1 MQEIILTIFYLVFSF
16 YRGSVDPQ
24 QTRHEKAPDANFALL
39 PIDLCVSVCVCV
51 SACLCVCVSV
61 CGSFRTACS
70 RFYSMQQQQHRSLSC
85 FPFGNYEW
93 PTGRKGIKV
102 VDSPAA
108 TVAVAVAVAA
118 VAFVQLKTLC

>member
-16 YRGSVDPQ
+16 YRGSVHPQ
-24 QTRHEKAPDANFALL
+24 QTRHEKAPGANFALL
-39 PIDLCVSVCVCV
+39 PTVRCVSVCVRVCLSLSLCV
-51 SACLCVCVSV
+51 GVCVSV
-61 CGSFRTACS
+61 CVSFRTACS
-70 RFYSMQQQQHRSLSC
+70 RFYSMQQQQQHRSLSC

-108 TVAVAVAVAA
+108 TAAAA

>member
-1 MQEIILTIFYLVFSF
+1 MH
-16 YRGSVDPQ
+16 PQ
-24 QTRHEKAPDANFALL
+24 QTRHEKAPGANFALL
-39 PIDLCVSVCVCV
+39 PTVLCVSVCVRV
-51 SACLCVCVSV
+51 CLSLSLCVSV
-61 CGSFRTACS
+61 CVSFRTACS
-70 RFYSMQQQQHRSLSC
+70 RFYSMQQQQQHRSLSC

-108 TVAVAVAVAA
+108 TAAAAVAVAA